1 MRTLRW
7 EYYNVSRPDRW
18 TLYPLGDV
26 HLGAGTCDEKL
37 LAADIQRIADDPQGL
52 WVGMGDYCDFIN
64 QSDPRFC
71 VGNLA
76 DWLVN
81 KRSLA
86 DLAGAQRER
95 FVEMV
100 TPIAGKCI
108 GLLSGNHETAIQ
120 RHYERAIYNEIVT
133 GVKEAVGFEP
143 DRSLAL
149 GYHGWLQ
156 MAFYYGPDRKGGSHV
171 MRFSLHHGFTGG
183 RLAGGKAL
191 ALQRWLWSH
200 DADLVLMG
208 HSHNIDSDVAAVY
221 GIDKAGHHV
230 EYVRKG
236 AFTGTYLRSVTDQG
250 TDTYA
255 EVKGY
260 MPAAV
265 GGIEVKLHPMAT
277 RQQNRVKI
285 VT

>member
-7 EYYNVSRPDRW
+7 EFYNVKADDAW
-18 TLYPLGDV
+18 TLYPLGDI
-26 HLGAGTCDEKL
+26 HLGAATCDEKL
-37 LAADIQRIADDPQGL
+37 LAHDIQAIADDPRGL
-52 WVGMGDYCDFIN
+52 WVGMGDMCDWIN
-64 QSDPRFC
+64 QSDPRFN
-71 VGNLA
+71 VGCLA

-81 KRSLA
+81 KHSLA
-86 DLAGAQRER
+86 DLAGAERER
-95 FVEMV
+95 FVQMV
-100 TPIAGKCI
+100 EPIAGKCI
-108 GLLSGNHETAIQ
+108 GLLAGNHETAIQ
-120 RHYERAIYNEIVT
+120 KHYERAIYNEIVT
-133 GVKEAVGFEP
+133 NVKTTGGFEP
-143 DRSLAL
+143 DRALAL

-156 MAFYYGPDRKGGSHV
+156 LAFYHGPDKKGGSHV
-171 MRFSLHHGFTGG
+171 LRVSLHHGFTGG

-191 ALQRWLWSH
+191 AMQRWLWSH

-208 HSHNIDSDVAAVY
+208 HSHNIDTDVAAVY

-236 AFTGTYLRSVTDQG
+236 AFTGTYLRSVSDQG

-265 GGIEVKLHPMAT
+265 GGIQVLLHPMAKY
-277 RQQNRVKI
+277 QPQRVRI
-285 VT
+285 VA